1 MNDPRFADYFPN
13 LKSATAGN
21 GLSALEQQKKKIAEL
36 EQAQLAASK
45 AVILAEQKVQQ
56 HKNGRSKNHKDMSSE
71 EEPSTSS
78 SSSTS
83 PTYSTSSTT
92 SSDDEDN
99 PVRFSQQEVSAML
112 ARMGATHKRP
122 AAALSPALQPPQ
134 QKQKSQEQPQ
144 QRPQQQL
151 EEESES
157 LGNDSKEEAEMI
169 VAEEEVAEEEVETD
183 SEEQAAEL
191 RANKKL
197 VEQARKKRASA
208 KAKSGPPK
216 QPLRT
221 RSAAAATPKKAVP
234 PRGAKGN
241 VRPSVAQPE
250 VVVEKPAPAPAP
262 SVAAEKKP
270 ASQSKKQPRPVSSPK
285 VQSQSEKEE
294 EEKPQQA
301 MQVEAP
307 SMATAKSA
315 PQQKQQELTL
325 VIEARKSLETSI
337 AEMERLSAL
346 NALLKEELRK
356 KQVELQQRE
365 SNVVGLEAREQE
377 LKKSQ
382 WSMDVNHAS
391 KTEEFEKKEASLVH
405 REQTL
410 AKREIELEKQA
421 TVDRQNAVR
430 GGTEKE
436 AQLKQREEAASK
448 KEAELFKRALEL
460 TEDEKGLEK
469 RESAVQKRDKQIQA
483 QNESNE
489 KEKTRLHTLS
499 ETLGERGRKQLV
511 ILKENEEERAHLVE
525 TRNKLE
531 RDMDEYRKLQ
541 VELNERTN
549 SLKTQE
555 ANLQRS
561 LEALEVR
568 GARVL
573 KSEAEWE
580 QKKQS
585 SPGNAVEQR
594 VEQMKRDN
602 VKHFNSMVRNY
613 LTPMQFEAFF
623 PGLLDETLVLN
634 TFIDSQYT
642 IVLLS
647 VRASGQELFRQV
659 QLLDSK

>member
-112 ARMGATHKRP
+112 ARMDATHKRP

-197 VEQARKKRASA
+197 VEQARKKRAAA
-208 KAKSGPPK
+208 KAKSEPPK

-221 RSAAAATPKKAVP
+221 RSAGATTPKKAVP

-250 VVVEKPAPAPAP
+250 VVVEKPAPAP

-294 EEKPQQA
+294 EVKPPQA

-307 SMATAKSA
+307 PMVAAKSA
-315 PQQKQQELTL
+315 PQQKPQELTL

-356 KQVELQQRE
+356 KQVELEQRE

-405 REQTL
+405 REETL
-410 AKREIELEKQA
+410 AKRETELEKQA

-448 KEAELFKRALEL
+448 KEAELFKRALAL
-460 TEDEKGLEK
+460 TEDEKGLEE

-483 QNESNE
+483 QNERNE
-489 KEKTRLHTLS
+489 KEKARLNTLS

-531 RDMDEYRKLQ
+531 QDMDEYKKLQ
-541 VELNERTN
+541 VELNERTS

-561 LEALEVR
+561 LEALELR
-568 GARVL
+568 SARVRE
-573 KSEAEWE
+573 SESELE

-585 SPGNAVEQR
+585 TPANAVEQR